1 MRSFEVSTQS
11 HTIQPSRVIFPLGM
25 GTALSLVGDATLY
38 TVLPT
43 HTAEAG
49 ITLAAVGI
57 ILSANRLIRLFL
69 NGPIGLAYDRS
80 LRRRLFIPALFIG
93 ALSTAIYAA
102 TSGFWPLLAG
112 RLLWGLAWA
121 GIWVGGSTIILD
133 VTNDGDRGRW
143 TGMYQTWF
151 FLGVAFG
158 AFLGGL
164 LTDWQGYHAAM
175 WAGAAL
181 TAVGGL
187 IALFFLPE
195 TRYTRG
201 DSHED
206 PASTGPSKWFNNP
219 SLRIAASIYGIN
231 RFVVAGVIAATIAL
245 LVQAQFSS
253 GNLLIGLATLTGL
266 ITVGRTLISVVA
278 APISGTISD
287 RLGSRWV
294 VTLSGLLIG
303 AVGMMLLSQGNYLAI
318 LLGIIMSAIAGG
330 SLQAL
335 STAIAGDAVNLA
347 HRGRAIGLLHT
358 SGDLGSALAPPIAY
372 ALLPWI
378 GLAGIYTISAALF
391 GVGAVL
397 VLGIIL
403 RKSG

>member
-1 MRSFEVSTQS
+1 
-11 HTIQPSRVIFPLGM
+11 M
-25 GTALSLVGDATLY
+25 G
-38 TVLPT
+38 
-43 HTAEAG
+43 
-49 ITLAAVGI
+49 
-57 ILSANRLIRLFL
+57 
-69 NGPIGLAYDRS
+69 
-80 LRRRLFIPALFIG
+80 
-93 ALSTAIYAA
+93 
-102 TSGFWPLLAG
+102 GF
-112 RLLWGLAWA
+112 
-121 GIWVGGSTIILD
+121 
-133 VTNDGDRGRW
+133 
-143 TGMYQTWF
+143 
-151 FLGVAFG
+151 
-158 AFLGGL
+158 
-164 LTDWQGYHAAM
+164 
-175 WAGAAL
+175 
-181 TAVGGL
+181 
-187 IALFFLPE
+187 IALIFLPE

-206 PASTGPSKWFNNP
+206 PVNTGSSKWHHDP

-253 GNLLIGLATLTGL
+253 ENLLIGLATLTGL
-266 ITVGRTLISVVA
+266 ITVSRTLISVVA

-287 RLGSRWV
+287 RLGSRWK

-303 AVGMMLLSQGNYLAI
+303 AVGMMLLSQGNFLAI

-335 STAIAGDAVNLA
+335 STAIAGDAVNFT

-378 GLAGIYTISAALF
+378 GLAGIYTLSAVFF